1 MRAKVVFLA
10 IVLVSLAAMM
20 LAWAQPQANQLELMA
35 QLEPMLEKCDW
46 KIKTLSG
53 GPKLVMLLHQAKM
66 RRILA
71 ELKAGK
77 SVDPKD
83 IDEVL
88 QQHSWWGLALE

>member
-1 MRAKVVFLA
+1 MGTKIVLPAA
-10 IVLVSLAAMM
+10 IVLSLSAV

-77 SVDPKD
+77 SVDTKELE
-83 IDEVL
+83 EVMKV
-88 QQHSWWGLALE
+88 HPS